1 MAAPKCIEDVV
12 GEGNEEHFFVATQ
25 DADLR
30 KKFRE
35 VPGVPLIYGLKN
47 SLFIE
52 QPSKHQREYVAS
64 VEEKRLHMSNSEYP
78 RLHKRGQDSSEN
90 NMIDLPSE
98 HDGSEN
104 VVMKTQAMQNTY
116 AARRK
121 LGVADKSKFK
131 RKIAKGPNPLS
142 CKKKKKRETFSSA
155 QNQEGEAGSTTK
167 RKRVRKRKRTHQ
179 VGKSE
184 ASS

>member
-12 GEGNEEHFFVATQ
+12 GEGNAEHFFVATQ

-64 VEEKRLHMSNSEYP
+64 AEEKRLHMSNSECP
-78 RLHKRGQDSSEN
+78 RLHKRGHDSSEN

-104 VVMKTQAMQNTY
+104 VVMKTQATENTY

-142 CKKKKKRETFSSA
+142 CKKKKKRETSSSA
-155 QNQEGEAGSTTK
+155 QKEGGVSSTTK
-167 RKRVRKRKRTHQ
+167 RKRVRKRKRTQ
-179 VGKSE
+179 QSGKSE